1 MSTSLTLDTLF
12 KSLDEKLGLAWVT
25 GSQNREH
32 AINTTKD
39 EKAETSLVGNLNLI
53 HPHRIQILGSR
64 ELEFLDSLKKNSR
77 KDAISQLFSGQSD
90 LIIMAKQLPT
100 PDDLLQAANATNT
113 PVLSSNR
120 PSQEVIQNLQYY
132 LSNQLAEKITL
143 HGVFMEVMGTGV
155 LITGP
160 SSIGKSELA
169 LELLTR
175 GHRLIADDAP
185 EFARI
190 APDIL
195 NGTCPE
201 MLRDFLEV
209 RGLGILNVRA
219 MYGASSIKQNRNL
232 RLIIVLQEM
241 EDAIKNRPIGLTR
254 DRDVFQQK
262 LKEWKIISRK
272 PSALPRES
280 QSRQAGGNRGVS
292 QRILQRYDKDGDGKL
307 SEKERAEFERARK
320 NRQTTNK

>member
-1 MSTSLTLDTLF
+1 MSTTLTLDTLF
-12 KSLDEKLGLAWVT
+12 KSLAEKLGLEWIA
-25 GSQNREH
+25 GEQDSPHE
-32 AINTTKD
+32 IDTTRD
-39 EKAETSLVGNLNLI
+39 EKDETSLVGNLNLI
-53 HPHRIQILGSR
+53 HPHRIQVLGSR
-64 ELEFLDSLKKNSR
+64 ELEYLDSLKKNSR
-77 KDAISQLFSGQSD
+77 KDAISQLFTRQSD
-90 LIIMAKQLPT
+90 LLIMAKRLDA
-100 PDDLLQAANATNT
+100 PDDLLKAATQCKM
-113 PVLSSNR
+113 PILSSTL
-120 PSQEVIQNLQYY
+120 PSQEVIQNLQYF
-132 LSNQLAEKITL
+132 LSNFLAEKITL

-185 EFARI
+185 EFAQL

-241 EDAIKNRPIGLTR
+241 EDAIKMDQLHGSRRNRSILGVNIPEITLPVGPGRNLAVLLETAVR
-254 DRDVFQQK
+254 NHILNAKGYDASQAFIERQK
-262 LKEWKIISRK
+262 RRL
-272 PSALPRES
+272 
-280 QSRQAGGNRGVS
+280 
-292 QRILQRYDKDGDGKL
+292 
-307 SEKERAEFERARK
+307 EKVH
-320 NRQTTNK
+320 Q